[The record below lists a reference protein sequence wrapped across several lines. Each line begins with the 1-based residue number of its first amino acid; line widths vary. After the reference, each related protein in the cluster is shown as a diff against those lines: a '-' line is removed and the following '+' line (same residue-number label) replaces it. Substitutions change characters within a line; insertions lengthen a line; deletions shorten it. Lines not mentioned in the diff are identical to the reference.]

1 MKNEQSKGSKL
12 GDRIKKANKDG
23 KNVPFDIIVQ
33 VLINGLIATPSK
45 TKTYVINGFPQS
57 LEQANFFEKNVIEAH
72 SILYY
77 DIPEDKMVE
86 RSLLK
91 AKQTGRRSDD
101 IEIQI
106 QKMIE
111 TYNS

>member
-1 MKNEQSKGSKL
+1 M
-12 GDRIKKANKDG
+12 
-23 KNVPFDIIVQ
+23 
-33 VLINGLIATPSK
+33 
-45 TKTYVINGFPQS
+45 INGFPQS

-101 IEIQI
+101 IEI
-106 QKMIE
+106 
-111 TYNS
+111 